1 MMMGLF
7 NKNKVK
13 KNAPAAVDKRN
24 RTLRRVSLI
33 SAVVFIAILLLFN
46 ILFDAVLGDKLKWD
60 WSFGKMFS
68 ISDVTRELLD
78 DLGADIQI
86 TGLYEKGTA
95 SNLLRIEKAL
105 ESYVEEADGKVE
117 VRYINMDEV
126 PDIGRDLDPTG
137 MKEFNAGTFIVKNMT
152 TGRLREVQQSELFM
166 IDEERYY
173 NTGEVAVTGITA
185 ESAFS
190 GAIKYVSAAV
200 TPTVYALQGHKETA
214 IETFPTLVSI
224 LTGSNNVDIKSTLNL
239 MIDPNIPEDCALL
252 VMINP
257 SDDITPDEKRIL
269 SEYLQKGGDLMVLTE
284 FNEHSFPR
292 LNEVLVDFNI
302 EITDDKVREDDVD
315 RRFNEQPYTFV
326 SDWPAGSLNDAAYN
340 TSLLGVNAR
349 HIRILDNAK
358 EWVKVEP
365 LSQTGSS
372 AVVEDK
378 GDPTKISAPGVQ
390 VFSALC
396 ENTGWVSSNV
406 TESSKVIVIGS
417 VNMMSDTVLK
427 SFNTYNGNQFYFSV
441 NWLTDAQDTGLYIAE
456 KPLPSYLLQKGTQTG
471 YIFASVAALA
481 IIPAVLLVVGLVVY
495 RKRKNL

>member
-1 MMMGLF
+1 
-7 NKNKVK
+7 
-13 KNAPAAVDKRN
+13 
-24 RTLRRVSLI
+24 
-33 SAVVFIAILLLFN
+33 
-46 ILFDAVLGDKLKWD
+46 
-60 WSFGKMFS
+60 
-68 ISDVTRELLD
+68 
-78 DLGADIQI
+78 
-86 TGLYEKGTA
+86 
-95 SNLLRIEKAL
+95 
-105 ESYVEEADGKVE
+105 
-117 VRYINMDEV
+117 
-126 PDIGRDLDPTG
+126 
-137 MKEFNAGTFIVKNMT
+137 
-152 TGRLREVQQSELFM
+152 
-166 IDEERYY
+166 
-173 NTGEVAVTGITA
+173 VTGITA

-200 TPTVYALQGHKETA
+200 TPTVYALQGHKEFP
-214 IETFPTLVSI
+214 IENYPTLVSI

-252 VMINP
+252 VMVNP
-257 SDDITPDEKRIL
+257 ADDITPDEKRIL
-269 SEYLQKGGDLMVLTE
+269 SDYLQKGGDLMVLTE

-292 LNEVLVDFNI
+292 LNEVLADFNI

-326 SDWPAGSLNDAAYN
+326 ADWPAGSLNASSAYN
-340 TSLLGVNAR
+340 NSLLGVNAR

-358 EWVKVEP
+358 DWVKVEP

-372 AVVEDK
+372 AVIEEK
-378 GDPTKISAPGVQ
+378 GDATKVSAPGVQ

-396 ENTGWVSSNV
+396 ENTGWMSSNI

-471 YIFASVAALA
+471 YIFASVTVLA
-481 IIPAVLLVVGLVVY
+481 IIPAILLVVGLVVY